1 MMKSKAVWWTTG
13 IFAVLGLATEGVEGF
28 AVLGIFGF
36 VVAWAVVK
44 YKDYMTPE
52 RRQEIKARLVAKRQ
66 EIKARRV
73 AKKEAH
79 KGQKSL
85 LAKMVDDQ
93 AQAKKR
99 VESIQRARLKE
110 KMKCPRCGSRNI
122 QPAGVHKGGFS
133 VGKAVG
139 GTILTGGVG
148 SLAGF
153 AGKQTGKSDWVCLD
167 CGKSFTIK

>member
-13 IFAVLGLATEGVEGF
+13 IFAVLGLATDGLEGF
-28 AVLGIFGF
+28 TMLGISGF

-44 YKDYMTPE
+44 YKAYMTPE
-52 RRQEIKARLVAKRQ
+52 RRQ

-85 LAKMVDDQ
+85 LTKMVESQVQ
-93 AQAKKR
+93 AENRKASIRRAK
-99 VESIQRARLKE
+99 LKE
-110 KMKCPRCGSRNI
+110 RMKCPRCGSQNI
-122 QPAGVHKGGFS
+122 QMVGTHKRGFS
-133 VGKAVG
+133 VAKAAG
-139 GTILTGGVG
+139 GAILTGGVG

-153 AGKQTGKSDWVCLD
+153 AGKQTKKSDWVCLD
-167 CGKSFTIK
+167 CGRSFTIK

>member
-13 IFAVLGLATEGVEGF
+13 IFAVLGLATDGLEGF
-28 AVLGIFGF
+28 TMLGISGF

-44 YKDYMTPE
+44 YKAYMTPE
-52 RRQEIKARLVAKRQ
+52 RRQ

-85 LAKMVDDQ
+85 LTKMVESQVQ
-93 AQAKKR
+93 AENRKA
-99 VESIQRARLKE
+99 SIQRTKLKE
-110 KMKCPRCGSRNI
+110 KMKCPRCGSKNI
-122 QPAGVHKGGFS
+122 QLAGQHRKGFS

-139 GTILTGGVG
+139 GAALTGGIG
-148 SLAGF
+148 ALAGF
-153 AGKQTGKSDWVCLD
+153 AGKQTKKSDWVCLD
-167 CGKSFTIK
+167 CGRSFTIK

>member
-13 IFAVLGLATEGVEGF
+13 IFAALGLAAEGLGGF

-36 VVAWAVVK
+36 AVAWTVVK
-44 YKDYMTPE
+44 CKAYMTPE
-52 RRQEIKARLVAKRQ
+52 RRQEVKARIIAKSH
-66 EIKARRV
+66 EIKAHRA

-85 LAKMVDDQ
+85 LTKIVESQ

-99 VESIQRARLKE
+99 MESIQRTKLKE
-110 KMKCPRCGSRNI
+110 KMKCPRCGSRSI
-122 QPAGVHKGGFS
+122 QLAGKHRKGFS

-139 GTILTGGVG
+139 GAILTGGVG
-148 SLAGF
+148 ALAGF
-153 AGKQTGKSDWVCLD
+153 AGKQTGESDWVCLD
-167 CGKSFTIK
+167 CGKTFTIK